1 MQLRVCKIW
10 FPFSFIMHK
19 SILKILVFLMVSLI
33 VSCSFD
39 GGGKD
44 HERNELRAG
53 RYFGGSS
60 AAFWTPRHFV
70 PLEVEK
76 RGQGFLLESI
86 GKEY

>member
-1 MQLRVCKIW
+1 MAT
-10 FPFSFIMHK
+10 
-19 SILKILVFLMVSLI
+19 LI

-39 GGGKD
+39 ESVRS
-44 HERNELRAG
+44 HEHNELRAG

-76 RGQGFLLESI
+76 RGRGFLLESI

>member
-1 MQLRVCKIW
+1 
-10 FPFSFIMHK
+10 MHI
-19 SILKILVFLMVSLI
+19 SILKILVFLMASLI

-39 GGGKD
+39 GTAKD
-44 HERNELRAG
+44 HERGKLRAG

-76 RGQGFLLESI
+76 RGRGLSLERI
-86 GKEY
+86 GK